1 MGPRQNKRR
10 HRTVEVYPRRLRP
23 HSNQCCQQQ
32 TVYAFISNTPRTPA
46 LSWTLPC
53 LVSAF
58 VLTSSS
64 LLEGPSAPSPSPSLW
79 NCWSRLCHTCTDT
92 SCVLT
97 EVADSPARGQA
108 KQNAQLNASSLPRSS
123 FRTRHVLL
131 DLSRG
136 CRRTFSNFGFMA

>member
-1 MGPRQNKRR
+1 PEQNKRR

-32 TVYAFISNTPRTPA
+32 TVYAFISNTPQTPA
-46 LSWTLPC
+46 LSHEFALPC

-64 LLEGPSAPSPSPSLW
+64 LLDASRTPSLFARLW

-108 KQNAQLNASSLPRSS
+108 KQNAQLDSSSS
-123 FRTRHVLL
+123 SSSPF
-131 DLSRG
+131 
-136 CRRTFSNFGFMA
+136 